1 MKKKLLQRLYERLE
15 IEMIQKDRS
24 GIFAATSKLLAYNS
38 NKIEGSSL
46 TPEHTNTLFSAGY
59 IDKDGTFVAQEIE
72 EMNGHFLM
80 FQYLVKTLRDQLSEE
95 IIQKLHYELKIGV
108 FHDRA
113 NGYAV
118 GKYKERPSRIGDT
131 NTTLPQDVEKE
142 MKALLEWHHA
152 QKVTLNTLAQFH
164 IQYEKIHPFQDGNG
178 RTGRVLIFREAL
190 KHDIV
195 PPIILDSM
203 RVQYLTC
210 LNKNDVDGMEELFK
224 QSQEI
229 YEKEL
234 NYFLQY

>member
-1 MKKKLLQRLYERLE
+1 MGIERLHRLSE
-15 IEMIQKDRS
+15 RLNIELEHKDRS

-46 TPEHTNTLFSAGY
+46 TPEHTNTLFSDGY

-80 FQYLVKTLRDQLSEE
+80 FQYLVQTLHEDLTED
-95 IIQKLHYELKIGV
+95 IIKKLHYELKIGV

-118 GKYKERPSRIGDT
+118 GTYKERPNRVGDM
-131 NTTLPQDVEKE
+131 NTTLPQNVQKD
-142 MKALLEWHHA
+142 MNQLLQWYHS
-152 QKVTLNTLAQFH
+152 QNITLHTLADFH
-164 IQYEKIHPFQDGNG
+164 IQYENIHPFQDGNG
-178 RTGRVLIFREAL
+178 RTGRALLFREAL
-190 KHDIV
+190 KHNIV

-203 RVQYLTC
+203 QVIYLNC
-210 LNKNDVDGMEELFK
+210 LKAKDVAGLAQLFVEC
-224 QSQEI
+224 QMV

-234 NYFLQY
+234 SYFLDY